1 MENGTNIDH
10 AQAAIK
16 TVTGQ
21 EISIICEVAGIHK
34 QKVPDEAG
42 IDKDGMIGTA
52 ISLGGKMSET
62 TTSED

>member
-1 MENGTNIDH
+1 
-10 AQAAIK
+10 
-16 TVTGQ
+16 VTGQ
-21 EISIICEVAGIHK
+21 EILITCEVAGNKK
-34 QKVPDEAG
+34 QISTVDAG